1 MANEEIVKLDDVIK
15 INQPLEIRLE
25 YDENRYASRVED
37 IKNGNLIIA
46 MPMKKGEPL
55 IPLSGSKFEA
65 NFTSEMGHYK
75 FSAVYKGK
83 DLYPMPVWI
92 TSFPEKAKKIQ
103 KREFVRIDLIMPA
116 TIRFETE
123 DEKFTD
129 PVYARVKDISGG
141 GIRLVLH
148 KALKLGQNIE
158 VGIDLEEE
166 GDFKVLCQ
174 IIRIEKP
181 IHDEDIYWVGM
192 KYTELNERMRGK
204 LIKFIFKKQREII
217 KNRK

>member
-1 MANEEIVKLDDVIK
+1 MANEEVVKLDEVIK
-15 INQPLEIRLE
+15 INQPLEVRLE

-55 IPLSGSKFEA
+55 IPLSGSNFEV
-65 NFTSEMGHYK
+65 NFTSDMGHFK
-75 FSAVYKGK
+75 FEAVYKGK

-92 TSFPEKAKKIQ
+92 TSFPEDAKKIQ

-123 DEKFTD
+123 DKKFTD

-148 KALKLGQNIE
+148 KTLRLGQNIE
-158 VGIDLEEE
+158 ISIDLEEGE
-166 GDFKVLCQ
+166 FKVLSQ
-174 IIRIEKP
+174 VIRIEKP
-181 IHDEDIYWVGM
+181 IQDEDIYWVGM
-192 KYTELNERMRGK
+192 KYIDLSERMRGK

-217 KNRK
+217 KNRR